1 AAIGSQIGQFIER
14 KWAEQGLLDA
24 KNAAEAA
31 SRAKSE
37 FLANMSHEIRTP
49 MNGILGMTG
58 LALQTDLTAEQR
70 EYLGIVKSSADSLLT
85 VINDILDFSKIEAGR
100 LELIPADFNLR
111 DGLGDTLKGLALRA
125 HEKGLEL
132 AYHVAPDVPD
142 SLRGD
147 LDRLRQV
154 VVNLVSNAVK
164 FTDQGEV
171 VLTVERMNDECRVVN
186 ETQGEAPPS
195 SSSIHHSSFI
205 ILHFSV
211 RDTGIGIPQDKQQTI
226 FNAFEQVDSSTTR
239 RHGGTGLGLAI
250 SSRLVEMMGGRLR
263 VESAAGH
270 GTTFHFTARLG
281 LAPAAPRAEEVLLAR
296 LAGLPVLVVDDSA
309 VNRRILEELLRGWR
323 MNPTPVAAGR
333 EALFAMEQSRDA
345 GDPFP
350 LGLPDAHMPDLDGF
364 ALAER

>member
-1 AAIGSQIGQFIER
+1 
-14 KWAEQGLLDA
+14 DA

-132 AYHVAPDVPD
+132 ACHVAPDVPD
-142 SLRGD
+142 GLRGD

-154 VVNLVSNAVK
+154 VVNLVGNAVK

-171 VLTVERMNDECRVVN
+171 VLEVTLVSAEPSPGRTDGPATPPGEVVLRC
-186 ETQGEAPPS
+186 A
-195 SSSIHHSSFI
+195 
-205 ILHFSV
+205 V
-211 RDTGIGIPQDKQQTI
+211 RGTGIGLPEDKQQAA
-226 FNAFEQVDSSTTR
+226 FSAFEQVDNPTTR

-250 SSRLVEMMGGRLR
+250 SSRLVERMGGRLR
-263 VESAAGH
+263 VDSAVGR
-270 GTTFHFTARLG
+270 GSTFHFTARLG
-281 LAPAAPRAEEVLLAR
+281 LARAPAP
-296 LAGLPVLVVDDSA
+296 
-309 VNRRILEELLRGWR
+309 
-323 MNPTPVAAGR
+323 
-333 EALFAMEQSRDA
+333 
-345 GDPFP
+345 
-350 LGLPDAHMPDLDGF
+350 
-364 ALAER
+364 